1 MALVFCLLLPC
12 SLYDQGYKHDR
23 LVTDDLARIFNCM
36 SLVVIF
42 CSLSLNLG
50 FLFTQFR

>member
-1 MALVFCLLLPC
+1 MALVFWLLPPR
-12 SLYDQGYKHDR
+12 SLCDQGNKHDR
-23 LVTDDLARIFNCM
+23 LVTDDVARIFNCM

-42 CSLSLNLG
+42 CLLSLNLG